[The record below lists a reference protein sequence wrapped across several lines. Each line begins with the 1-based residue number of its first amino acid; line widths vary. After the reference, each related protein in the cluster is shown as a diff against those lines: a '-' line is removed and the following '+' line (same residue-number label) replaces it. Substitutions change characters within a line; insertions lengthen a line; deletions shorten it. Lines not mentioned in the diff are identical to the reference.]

1 MTSIH
6 MADNAEHARD
16 LQRLKAL
23 RPIDD
28 EFMRCMFRDN
38 IPLTQQV
45 LQIIMHKPDLNV
57 ISVET
62 QADLKRLAGAR
73 SVCLDV
79 YASDSDGRIYDIEIQ
94 RDDSGADIR
103 RARYHSSAI
112 DIDNLDKSAEFTDLP
127 ESCVI
132 FITESDAIGFGD
144 PVNWFL
150 TVMFP
155 EKIIAEDG
163 RSIIYVNG
171 AYRGDDDLGRLMHDF
186 SCSDPN
192 DMLIPEMAERTRYF
206 KENEKGVIE
215 MSSVLDEMKQEAM
228 QQGIE
233 KGIEKGRMME
243 KTSFIKVIMQQLNYT
258 ENQAM
263 DFLKIPEDERSAYI
277 DALKKS
283 N

>member
-1 MTSIH
+1 M
-6 MADNAEHARD
+6 
-16 LQRLKAL
+16 
-23 RPIDD
+23 
-28 EFMRCMFRDN
+28 
-38 IPLTQQV
+38 
-45 LQIIMHKPDLNV
+45 
-57 ISVET
+57 
-62 QADLKRLAGAR
+62 
-73 SVCLDV
+73 
-79 YASDSDGRIYDIEIQ
+79 
-94 RDDSGADIR
+94 
-103 RARYHSSAI
+103 
-112 DIDNLDKSAEFTDLP
+112 
-127 ESCVI
+127 I

>member
-79 YASDSDGRIYDIEIQ
+79 YASDSD
-94 RDDSGADIR
+94 
-103 RARYHSSAI
+103 H
-112 DIDNLDKSAEFTDLP
+112 
-127 ESCVI
+127 
-132 FITESDAIGFGD
+132 
-144 PVNWFL
+144 
-150 TVMFP
+150 
-155 EKIIAEDG
+155 
-163 RSIIYVNG
+163 
-171 AYRGDDDLGRLMHDF
+171 
-186 SCSDPN
+186 
-192 DMLIPEMAERTRYF
+192 
-206 KENEKGVIE
+206 
-215 MSSVLDEMKQEAM
+215 
-228 QQGIE
+228 
-233 KGIEKGRMME
+233 
-243 KTSFIKVIMQQLNYT
+243 
-258 ENQAM
+258 
-263 DFLKIPEDERSAYI
+263 
-277 DALKKS
+277 
-283 N
+283 